1 MSEAITKFEQ
11 LKGKLP
17 SVNKVMAITLLVLN
31 IFLPGVGTL
40 ICACIGPK
48 FETDNLIV
56 GILQLLFAGC
66 IIGWVWSIWWGIII
80 LQKASG

>member
-1 MSEAITKFEQ
+1 MSEAISKFEQ
-11 LKGKLP
+11 LRGKLP
-17 SVNKVMAITLLVLN
+17 QVNKVMGIVLLVLN

-48 FETDNLIV
+48 FEADNIIV
-56 GILQLLFAGC
+56 GLLQLLLSGC

-80 LQKASG
+80 LQKSSG